1 LGEWFNTEAA
11 SLIFS
16 RSFIR
21 AANGKLYGM
30 TVSGGLNNMGE
41 IFEYDRENKL
51 CTTKFIFDGTNG
63 KYPKGSLIQATN
75 GKLYGMTYEGGTNNF
90 GVMFEYD
97 ITNDTVIKKADII
110 SDLHGAHPSGSLLQA
125 SNGKMY
131 ATTYL
136 GACSSGAIIEYDPL
150 SDTLVR
156 IICDGYP
163 TGNLIEIEAICVE
176 TADTITEVTCD
187 NYTSP
192 SGRYTWT
199 TSGTYKDTIPNA
211 EGCDSVITINLTV
224 NIVDVSVTQDGITLT
239 AGEAEPFI
247 SGWIAITD
255 MNPSVVIPARFLLP
269 Q

>member
-1 LGEWFNTEAA
+1 
-11 SLIFS
+11 
-16 RSFIR
+16 
-21 AANGKLYGM
+21 
-30 TVSGGLNNMGE
+30 
-41 IFEYDRENKL
+41 
-51 CTTKFIFDGTNG
+51 
-63 KYPKGSLIQATN
+63 
-75 GKLYGMTYEGGTNNF
+75 
-90 GVMFEYD
+90 
-97 ITNDTVIKKADII
+97 
-110 SDLHGAHPSGSLLQA
+110 
-125 SNGKMY
+125 
-131 ATTYL
+131 
-136 GACSSGAIIEYDPL
+136 
-150 SDTLVR
+150 
-156 IICDGYP
+156 
-163 TGNLIEIEAICVE
+163 VE